1 MGAVS
6 KYDPLLQHLAKSDA
20 LMLTLSFG
28 EVEQILGAPLPP
40 SARRYS
46 AWWANQEGK
55 GHVESDAWMEVG
67 YRTESLDLNAGT
79 VVFRKV
85 E

>member
-28 EVEQILGAPLPP
+28 EIEQILGIPLLP
-40 SARRYS
+40 SARSSR
-46 AWWANQEGK
+46 AWWGNQEGK
-55 GHVESDAWMEVG
+55 AWMEAG
-67 YRTESLDLNAGT
+67 YRTEDLDLNAGT
-79 VVFRKV
+79 VIFRKV
-85 E
+85 G